1 MDTKFKKIAIE
12 AVKESGK
19 ILVGEYEIFDR
30 QNVKMKSKHEIVTKL
45 DLLSEEI
52 IIKKI
57 IKNFPT
63 HGIVSEERGEIKGV
77 ADYVWYIDPIDGTTN
92 FSIHNPL
99 WSISL
104 ALACENNIVLG
115 VVYVPVL
122 GELFV
127 AEAGGG
133 AWLNNRKLAVSE
145 INQGKTINTFCHGAQ
160 NKDIKKAL
168 SYCRQQKLNGFDC
181 RQLGSA
187 AIELAYVAAG
197 RVESIFI
204 PGAHS
209 WDIAAGVLL
218 VNEAGGKVTDINGR
232 PWHLQSDSVIAS
244 NGKVHRQILAAVD

>member
-1 MDTKFKKIAIE
+1 MDTKFKKIAVE

-30 QNVKMKSKHEIVTKL
+30 QNVMMKSKHEIVTKM

-57 IKNFPT
+57 IKNFST
-63 HGIVSEERGEIKGV
+63 HGIVSEERGEIRGV
-77 ADYVWYIDPIDGTTN
+77 SDYVWYIDPIDGTTN

-104 ALACENNIVLG
+104 ALACENNIILG

-122 GELFV
+122 GELFT
-127 AEAGGG
+127 AEVGGG
-133 AWLNNRKLAVSE
+133 AWLNGRKLVVSE
-145 INQGKTINTFCHGAQ
+145 INQGKTINTFCHSSQ
-160 NKDIKKAL
+160 NKDIKQAL
-168 SYCRQQKLNGFDC
+168 SYCRKQKLNGFDC

-187 AIELAYVAAG
+187 AVELAYVAAG

-218 VNEAGGKVTDINGR
+218 VNEAGGKVTDVNGR
-232 PWHLQSDSVIAS
+232 PWHLQSNGVIAS
-244 NGKVHRQILAAVD
+244 NGKVHRQILAALG

>member
-30 QNVKMKSKHEIVTKL
+30 QNVMMKSKHEIVTKL

-63 HGIVSEERGEIKGV
+63 HGIVSEEKGEIKGV

-104 ALACENNIVLG
+104 ALAYENNIMLG
-115 VVYVPVL
+115 VVYAPVL

>member
-1 MDTKFKKIAIE
+1 MDTKFKKIATE

-19 ILVGEYEIFDR
+19 ILLDEYEIFDR
-30 QNVKMKSKHEIVTKL
+30 NNVMMKSKHEIVTKL

-57 IKNFPT
+57 IINFPT

-77 ADYVWYIDPIDGTTN
+77 ADYVWYIDPIDGTPN

-99 WSISL
+99 WSMSL
-104 ALACENNIVLG
+104 ALAYENNIMLG
-115 VVYVPVL
+115 VVYAPVL

>member
-30 QNVKMKSKHEIVTKL
+30 QNVMMKSKHEIVTKL

-104 ALACENNIVLG
+104 ALAYENNIMLG
-115 VVYVPVL
+115 VVYAPVL